1 MDLQNISSQNLPLFI
16 EISQRVSLKEI
27 KDAIRKLPTRKVAR
41 LNRILNNAIKAVL
54 EAVTIPLIN
63 AATIYLLKSKI
74 LDCYKETIIVVL

>member
-1 MDLQNISSQNLPLFI
+1 M
-16 EISQRVSLKEI
+16 
-27 KDAIRKLPTRKVAR
+27 AR

-63 AATIYLLKSKI
+63 AATTYLLKSKI